1 MDPILDMLR
10 SNNPISTKQAR
21 RRRQRANARARK
33 QNSNGKMVVYN
44 PNQSS
49 SVASAYDRRTKIG
62 QPKVDYSRY
71 QKDGRVRFSHR
82 EYLADLSSS
91 VVGDTV
97 FNVVSFPINPGMF
110 QTFPWLS
117 TQALGFES
125 YRFLELSF
133 EYETYSPTSIGGS
146 VMLAVDYDAADSTPM
161 SKQQM
166 MSYNGAVR
174 SAAWNFCEFNAAAT
188 DLRKLGDQH
197 YIRYGNLAA
206 NLDIKTYDIG
216 NLFAA
221 SQNVAATGFGELYV
235 RYVVELITPQ
245 VGFNTIAQAISSYIV
260 ANGSIT
266 RTNCFGDLPEILG
279 GLPVQIS
286 GEVLTF
292 NRPGVFVITGAWTGT
307 VITGDAPVVT
317 ADLAGLGVALGTTF
331 TFSYDIGLVNSAATA
346 ANFVMYVTVVSQGG
360 NLTFN
365 FSGKCTTLTA
375 LALTGTIYDVSL
387 LQ

>member
-1 MDPILDMLR
+1 
-10 SNNPISTKQAR
+10 
-21 RRRQRANARARK
+21 
-33 QNSNGKMVVYN
+33 
-44 PNQSS
+44 
-49 SVASAYDRRTKIG
+49 
-62 QPKVDYSRY
+62 
-71 QKDGRVRFSHR
+71 
-82 EYLADLSSS
+82 
-91 VVGDTV
+91 
-97 FNVVSFPINPGMF
+97 
-110 QTFPWLS
+110 
-117 TQALGFES
+117 
-125 YRFLELSF
+125 
-133 EYETYSPTSIGGS
+133 
-146 VMLAVDYDAADSTPM
+146 
-161 SKQQM
+161 
-166 MSYNGAVR
+166 VR
-174 SAAWNFCEFNAAAT
+174 SAAWNFCEFNAVAT

-375 LALTGTIYDVSL
+375 FALTGTIYDVSL